1 LGIFYCRNLL
11 VFWLISIK
19 VIGAIALTTLNGI
32 LTARSTV
39 GQNSFQTPEN
49 LVVTMR
55 LGFASRELYQVCVG
69 TTKLGLCAF
78 YLRIFQDRLS
88 KILNRS
94 LMGFIATFTLALSLG
109 IIFQCRPIEGTIP
122 LLFFSFEK
130 AANIR
135 VGDWNNIPAVCGNQD
150 PGIIASGI
158 VNILADILLLIF
170 VIPRIR
176 KDYHKVSSH
185 YTKTQQ
191 SSYK

>member
-1 LGIFYCRNLL
+1 MDIVLLGIFYCRVLL

-32 LTARSTV
+32 LTARSTD
-39 GQNSFQTPEN
+39 GQNSFQTPED

-109 IIFQCRPIEGTIP
+109 IIFQCRPIEGTVP
-122 LLFFSFEK
+122 LLSFSFEK
-130 AANIR
+130 SANI
-135 VGDWNNIPAVCGNQD
+135 
-150 PGIIASGI
+150 
-158 VNILADILLLIF
+158 
-170 VIPRIR
+170 
-176 KDYHKVSSH
+176 
-185 YTKTQQ
+185 
-191 SSYK
+191 